1 MLNILLVDDEG
12 MVADVLKQI
21 LTRMG
26 HRVETAPGGH
36 QGIAMFDGRVYDLVI
51 TDVVMGD
58 LDGRRVAQH
67 IRGSHRS
74 STPIIGISGTPWL
87 LEEGSFNSVI
97 PKPFT
102 VEALRNAIDHAV
114 GSPIN
119 PPRLQNSELFSM
131 GRA

>member
-1 MLNILLVDDEG
+1 MLNILVVDDER

-21 LTRMG
+21 LIRLG

-36 QGIAMFDGRVYDLVI
+36 QGISMFDGQAYDLVI
-51 TDVVMGD
+51 TDIVMGG

-67 IRGSHRS
+67 IRSSDRS

-87 LEEGSFNSVI
+87 LEEESFNSVI

-114 GSPIN
+114 GSPTN
-119 PPRLQNSELFSM
+119 LSRLQSHAVLSM
-131 GRA
+131 GEA